1 MAITNLTNTIWSI
14 PAGWTCSADY
24 GVFDISGKLAGYAN
38 NILADEDGF
47 LTLEFGFRLTYGDSG
62 PTPIGGSDSIIYT
75 TENGYSTFEFWPSH
89 SLILAITGGDDVTNT
104 QLISWLE
111 ANGTQIT
118 MSDLTNT
125 TWNIPAGWTCDL
137 GYGQF
142 NVVFNGKEILTSSGQ
157 EIDIYSDELKIG
169 YMFASVAGG
178 EFRYYATHDCMYFGG
193 ANRCNNEFRYV
204 FSFTGGEDVTNV
216 DLIFWLL
223 IHATQVIEEPPS
235 SKETYFSIMSEL
247 AQTIAEKTGAELP
260 LSIDEM
266 IDALAPKKYTVTVK
280 AYMENAYAN
289 IFQTYLSANGESL
302 YVDCDTR
309 LYHNGTEVTSKEYI
323 LNDVEEVVISRQGS
337 FGAYR
342 IDDGYT
348 IYLDNGIFGGLDVN
362 SVTIPITKDTVIYIG
377 GGD

>member
-1 MAITNLTNTIWSI
+1 MATTNLTNTIWSI

-75 TENGYSTFEFWPSH
+75 TENGYSTFEFWSSH

-223 IHATQVIEEPPS
+223 IHATQVIEELPS

-266 IDALAPKKYTVTVK
+266 IDALDNSSSDSNVSGYNVTLNRGSYAGFTDYITITYADGVVETYEKY
-280 AYMENAYAN
+280 ND
-289 IFQTYLSANGESL
+289 TYLGITLSNVIKVQIYSSYGVEL
-302 YVDCDTR
+302 YSST
-309 LYHNGTEVTSKEYI
+309 
-323 LNDVEEVVISRQGS
+323 GS
-337 FGAYR
+337 FTNTN
-342 IDDGYT
+342 GYT
-348 IYLDNGIFGGLDVN
+348 TTELSFDITED
-362 SVTIPITKDTVIYIG
+362 STTTITVDI
-377 GGD
+377 